1 MPVVIVRCD
10 GGAAIGMGHV
20 SRCLALAAELRDGHG
35 GHVVFAM
42 RDLASA
48 GAAAVRAAGYTLT
61 PIVEADTADYGP
73 TLLALTASLS
83 ARVLVVDVRDAL
95 SRASLDAIHAAG
107 VRVVTIDDGS
117 DRRLASDLAV
127 YPPVP
132 QVDELDWSGFTG
144 RRVAGWEWVLLKRE
158 FAADVASGLA
168 GSPKRD
174 RREGGGPAVAAQPID
189 ILVTMGGSDPA
200 GMTEFAVAALN
211 LLPLPQAVEV
221 VVGPAF
227 DRAAALARVVA
238 RSKHAV
244 RVSQGTDAM
253 AGLMRDSRLAVV
265 SFGVSAY
272 ELAACGVPAVHLCLA
287 ADHARSSSA
296 FVAAGIAES
305 LGVFASVRP
314 EQLAAAVSGLL
325 GDTTRCAAMSARA
338 RQLVDGR
345 GARRVAA
352 EVVANLS

>member
-1 MPVVIVRCD
+1 MSVVIVRCD
-10 GGAAIGMGHV
+10 GGTAIGMGHV
-20 SRCLALAAELRDGHG
+20 SRCLALAAELRDEHG
-35 GHVVFAM
+35 DHVVFAM
-42 RDLASA
+42 RDLAGA
-48 GAAAVRAAGYTLT
+48 GAAAVRAAGHTIT
-61 PIVEADTADYGP
+61 PIVEPDAADYGP
-73 TLLALTASLS
+73 ALLALAASFS
-83 ARVLVVDVRDAL
+83 ARALVADVRDAL
-95 SRASLDAIHAAG
+95 SRASLDAIRAVG

-117 DRRLASDLAV
+117 DRRLASDLAF

-132 QVDELDWSGFTG
+132 QVEELDWSGFTG
-144 RRVAGWEWVLLKRE
+144 RRVAGWEWVLLKRD
-158 FAADVASGLA
+158 FAADA
-168 GSPKRD
+168 
-174 RREGGGPAVAAQPID
+174 REGGSPAVAAQPID

-200 GMTEFAVAALN
+200 GMTEFAVDALN
-211 LLPLPQAVEV
+211 LLPLPQAVEIV
-221 VVGPAF
+221 AGPAF

-253 AGLMRDSRLAVV
+253 AGLMRASRLAVV

-325 GDTTRCAAMSARA
+325 GDTSRCAAMSASA

-345 GARRVAA
+345 GAKRVAA
-352 EVVANLS
+352 EVVASLR